1 LAALKSRS
9 WFRTAGALAL
19 AGLFGMAGSP
29 AAPAADTAAANAP
42 AGGTVQAARVEA
54 RSADLLAVGTVRG
67 PRMTIH
73 LSRII
78 DNAPVPNAAVTVV
91 LRGTAH
97 PATAETDGSYSLETP
112 DLSLPGPAAVQFRI
126 VQGDISRELNG
137 ILQMPDAAGAAEDK
151 NGARQLGWW
160 VLNFA
165 VCVGALWLWRRRK
178 ADKSLS

>member
-1 LAALKSRS
+1 LAALKSRRS
-9 WFRTAGALAL
+9 FWAAGALIL
-19 AGLFGMAGSP
+19 PGLLGMAGLP
-29 AAPAADTAAANAP
+29 AALAAEAPAADSVRP
-42 AGGTVQAARVEA
+42 ARIEA

-78 DNAPVPNAAVTVV
+78 DNAPVPNAVVTVV

-97 PATAETDGSYSLETP
+97 PATAEADGSYSLETP

-126 VQGDISRELNG
+126 VQGEVSRELSG
-137 ILQMPDAAGAAEDK
+137 TLDVADAAGPAEDK

-160 VLNFA
+160 ILNFA
-165 VCVGALWLWRRRK
+165 VCIGILWLWRRRK
-178 ADKSLS
+178 AQKP